1 MNPDPPIFGSLVQHD
16 SSELDHVA
24 TEAGEITPN
33 KKSVSDDVTD
43 VVVYRRHYTA
53 RQPLKEPA
61 RLEDSGGEQLIGWGR
76 GASSRA
82 NQLMADIHRQ
92 SSSQDLPPFSLW
104 RQRGVCVTGTVMGTL
119 WVHQGAV
126 RLVLLL
132 LLCLLPVKGSGNH
145 FGKTTLSTPNRDSK
159 LNLPVIG
166 SLVYCKSSALDH
178 VATEF
183 QNECSQTEETQENER
198 GLFGLFGSRTT
209 TPIPPIKRCSCNL
222 LCLFMLPMC
231 HCVSLAGCGLS
242 NEESRIVGGQTT
254 QMNEYPWMARLS
266 YFNRFY
272 CGGMLINDRYV
283 LTAAHCVKGPYLVS
297 YAIAEIKKLNVQLFI
312 VYEGYIHDMVP
323 LTGERFEKTSDLCLV
338 ILRKSGLESLVS
350 KKLIYDPSPPKKVS
364 FGEHDRCNSTL
375 KPESRFVIRA
385 FAGEFSF
392 TNFDNDIAVLRL
404 NDRVPV
410 AENIR
415 PICLPKNTKDYYK
428 GLKAVAAGWGTLQED
443 GKPSCLLQD
452 VEVPVLSNE
461 ECRNSSRYLPSMIS
475 DNMLCAGFLT
485 GKKDSCQGDSG
496 GPLFVQR
503 TDKKYELIGVVS
515 WGNGCAR
522 VGYPGIYTRVTR
534 YLDWIIEHSRDGCFC
549 DDD

>member
-1 MNPDPPIFGSLVQHD
+1 MDVPDIHSWRSSKSRQRRRAANRLVEARAVTPISRWQTFIDSRRVRIFLRSL
-16 SSELDHVA
+16 
-24 TEAGEITPN
+24 
-33 KKSVSDDVTD
+33 
-43 VVVYRRHYTA
+43 
-53 RQPLKEPA
+53 
-61 RLEDSGGEQLIGWGR
+61 SGGSGLVRDRNCDGDTVGAPR
-76 GASSRA
+76 GAEVGSTATAVSIA
-82 NQLMADIHRQ
+82 GKAM
-92 SSSQDLPPFSLW
+92 SLC
-104 RQRGVCVTGTVMGTL
+104 RILATL
-119 WVHQGAV
+119 A
-126 RLVLLL
+126 
-132 LLCLLPVKGSGNH
+132 
-145 FGKTTLSTPNRDSK
+145 
-159 LNLPVIG
+159 
-166 SLVYCKSSALDH
+166 
-178 VATEF
+178 
-183 QNECSQTEETQENER
+183 
-198 GLFGLFGSRTT
+198 
-209 TPIPPIKRCSCNL
+209 
-222 LCLFMLPMC
+222 CLFMLPM
-231 HCVSLAGCGLS
+231 HHYVYLPGCGLS

-283 LTAAHCVKGPYLVS
+283 LTAAHCVKGFMWFM
-297 YAIAEIKKLNVQLFI
+297 I
-312 VYEGYIHDMVP
+312 
-323 LTGERFEKTSDLCLV
+323 
-338 ILRKSGLESLVS
+338 
-350 KKLIYDPSPPKKVS
+350 KVS

-392 TNFDNDIAVLRL
+392 TNFDNDIALLRL

-415 PICLPKNTKDYYK
+415 PICLPKNTSMGESDYSQGLSVGWATASLHIDIFIDVMVVCLVAENYYK
-428 GLKAVAAGWGTLQED
+428 GSKAVAAGWGTLQED

-496 GPLFVQR
+496 GPLFIQR